1 MESGL
6 LVLETSPTH
15 AGLVRIRVQT
25 DNARSLTD
33 NEMIAADDAEQRLA
47 LHFHDVD
54 AARMHAHQA
63 MRRHL
68 VDVDAGT
75 YRIPL
80 IEARAATP
88 VPRSFGVTAIR
99 LKYHPVYIDPTL
111 TDPVLDDIAQRV
123 AAKTRHKAAVDRIW
137 QIVGGLAVAF
147 LVLLGTSL
155 GRN

>member
-33 NEMIAADDAEQRLA
+33 HEMIAADDAEQRLA

-80 IEARAATP
+80 IEAIACAQ
-88 VPRSFGVTAIR
+88 AIR